1 MDGPPHWRFSQ
12 SILYVCPLTW
22 FAGALLPVVRDGRD
36 RTQACFQ
43 ARRHKGGNHRVT
55 HCSFFLQHSCVKEF
69 CLQLVQPLLEHP
81 IQLSVSFDTVEVNA
95 VRGQSGLI
103 HSSQLMFDVHED
115 HSSGVSTCEV
125 PQDVIPPDDS
135 LVVPSS

>member
-1 MDGPPHWRFSQ
+1 MSE
-12 SILYVCPLTW
+12 ILNW
-22 FAGALLPVVRDGRD
+22 DEFANSEPSL
-36 RTQACFQ
+36 
-43 ARRHKGGNHRVT
+43 
-55 HCSFFLQHSCVKEF
+55 
-69 CLQLVQPLLEHP
+69 
-81 IQLSVSFDTVEVNA
+81 SFDTVEVNA

-103 HSSQLMFDVHED
+103 HSSQLMFNVHED